1 MKNTPYHIKVKM
13 IVLILFFVGIS
24 DIAYFLSGDIYSL
37 IKDPALLKEWMT
49 VFGNFEVLIFIL
61 IQAFQVIIFIV
72 PGELVEIA
80 AGFLFGT
87 TLGSIYSI
95 LGIALGSAASFI
107 IARFLGYDFVRWVVP
122 EQMFNRWDVFINE
135 EKSGGTVLFLLYFIP
150 GTPKDALAYFAGITP
165 VSYLKFIFI
174 SMFARL
180 PAIVF
185 SAYIGANIEQK
196 NYTTALTVSV
206 IAGIAFLIGF
216 IYRDRIIRW
225 LYQL

>member
-24 DIAYFLSGDIYSL
+24 VIAYFLSGDIYSL
-37 IKDPALLKEWMT
+37 IKDPALLKEWMS
-49 VFGNFEVLIFIL
+49 VFGSFEVLIFIL

-135 EKSGGTVLFLLYFIP
+135 EKRGGTVLFLLYFIP
-150 GTPKDALAYFAGITP
+150 GTPKDALGYFAGITP

-196 NYTTALTVSV
+196 NYTTAFTVSV

-225 LYQL
+225 IYQL

>member
-1 MKNTPYHIKVKM
+1 MKNTPYHLKVKM
-13 IVLILFFVGIS
+13 TILILFFVGIFLL
-24 DIAYFLSGDIYSL
+24 AFFLSGDLYSI
-37 IKDPALLKEWMT
+37 IKDPALLKKWMNN
-49 VFGNFEVLIFIL
+49 FGTYQILMFVL

-95 LGIALGSAASFI
+95 IGIALGSAASFI
-107 IARFLGYDFVRWVVP
+107 IARVLGYEFVKWVVP
-122 EQMFNRWDVFINE
+122 EQMFNRWNIFINE
-135 EKSGGTVLFLLYFIP
+135 DKRGGTVLFLLYFIP

-196 NYTTALTVSV
+196 EYTNALIVSA

-216 IYRDRIIRW
+216 IYKDRIIKW

>member
-24 DIAYFLSGDIYSL
+24 VIAYFLSGDIYSL